1 MKKQKPKNRKRKH
14 TSATKKRLFPNIS
27 RNHKPSHRRP
37 WEGSNIEVT
46 PVLLKKDGK
55 NIEL

>member
-1 MKKQKPKNRKRKH
+1 MKQKPKNRKRKH